1 MQRLYLFILLVIS
14 FNICAFS
21 QETDILSL
29 SLDEAKEYAIIHNKQ
44 LRNVRADTD
53 IARHRFWE
61 TVSQGLPQ
69 VSASFDYTDFFNYE
83 IEFGM
88 MGGGDGFNL
97 TPEDIAKLDEGDWV
111 IINML
116 MSSLGGGPTT
126 IKMHNSA
133 TAQLQISQLIFSG
146 QYIAGIQIARIAQ
159 LLADKNVVK
168 TELDIRESVASS
180 YYMALITEES
190 IKYLDKSIE
199 NLKEIQQQ
207 TRAMINAGL
216 IEPIDADQIQMSIT
230 MIENTKRSMLRNLEL
245 SHNILRLQLGVN
257 NNVELVLTERLESV
271 LDYSEIESLVLADFF
286 PENNIN
292 FQMLETQEQISNKM
306 IDMERWAY
314 APTIAGVFTYN
325 QKIVTTEFDMNPR
338 NLFALRVSLP
348 IFSSGMRKSRVDQR
362 RIELFQ
368 IQNTKELLTDQLRM
382 QEKQLRFNLINAL
395 EQYESQKENVELAR
409 RIYEHTEKK
418 FKLGVVSS
426 LELTQANSN
435 YIQAESNYISAK
447 MELLQAKLGFN
458 KLLNNI

>member
-1 MQRLYLFILLVIS
+1 MKRLGFIIFIFIS
-14 FNICAFS
+14 GFIYS
-21 QETDILSL
+21 QDSETLRLSVE
-29 SLDEAKEYAIIHNKQ
+29 EAKQYAVNHNKQ
-44 LRNVRADTD
+44 LKNVRADTE

-61 TVSQGLPQ
+61 AVSQGLPQ

-88 MGGGDGFNL
+88 MGDGNGMDIN
-97 TPEDIAKLDEGDWV
+97 PEDIAKLDEGDWV

-126 IKMHNSA
+126 IKMQNSA
-133 TAQLQISQLIFSG
+133 TAQLQLSQLIFSG
-146 QYIAGIQIARIAQ
+146 QYIAGIQISRIAQ

-190 IKYLDKSIE
+190 IKSLDKSIE
-199 NLKEIQQQ
+199 NLKEIQLQ
-207 TRAMINAGL
+207 TQAMINAGM
-216 IEPIDADQIQMSIT
+216 IEPIDVDQIQMSIT

-245 SHNILRLQLGVN
+245 SHNILRLQLGVQ
-257 NNVELVLTERLESV
+257 NNVKLDLSDGLESV
-271 LDYSEIESLVLADFF
+271 INYAKIEKLVLADFL
-286 PENNIN
+286 PEDNIN
-292 FQMLETQEQISNKM
+292 YQMLETQEQMSNKM

-314 APTIAGVFTYN
+314 APTIAGVYTYN
-325 QKIVTTEFDMNPR
+325 QKIITTEFDMNPR
-338 NLFALRVSLP
+338 NLFAIRVSLP

-382 QEKQLRFNLINAL
+382 QEKQLRFNLINAM
-395 EQYESQKENVELAR
+395 EQYESQKENVELAK

-447 MELLQAKLGFN
+447 LELIQAKLGFN